1 MTVAGMDMG
10 AKFVKVVIMNDG
22 QVVARVKKLSGF
34 EQELTAGEAMKEA
47 LGIAGLPPDG
57 LDGIVATGAGRK
69 IAPFA
74 QDTVTE
80 VGSSA
85 RGAIARL
92 PGARTVID
100 IGAEEGRAI
109 IITEEGRVKDFAVNE
124 KCAAG
129 AGTFTEAMARA
140 LEVKLEEL
148 GPLSLQSQNAV
159 PMNAQCAVFAESE
172 VVSLLHARTPKQDI
186 ARAVHDAI
194 ASRIVSMARR
204 VSIQPEVILVG
215 GMAYNVG
222 FIASLKRTLEM
233 AVFIPDYP
241 DFVPAEGA
249 AWVAADR
256 LVGKAAVEV

>member
-1 MTVAGMDMG
+1 MTTAGMDLG
-10 AKFVKVVIMNDG
+10 AKFVKIVIMRDG
-22 QVVARVKKLSGF
+22 EVIARVKMMSGF
-34 EQELTAGEAMKEA
+34 EQEVTANEAMKEA
-47 LGIAGLPPDG
+47 LALAGLPPDG
-57 LDGIVATGAGRK
+57 IDRIVATGVGRK

-74 QDTVTE
+74 QDNITD
-80 VGSSA
+80 VGAAA

-109 IITEEGRVKDFAVNE
+109 LITEDGRVKDFAINE

-129 AGTFTEAMARA
+129 AGTFTESMARA
-140 LEVKLEEL
+140 LEVKLEDL
-148 GPLSLQSQNAV
+148 GTLSLQSDKAI

-204 VSIQPEVILVG
+204 VSIQPQVILIG
-215 GMAYNVG
+215 GMAFNLG
-222 FIASLKRTLEM
+222 FIASLRRTLDME
-233 AVFIPDYP
+233 VFVPDYP

-249 AWVAADR
+249 AWVAVDR
-256 LVGKAAVEV
+256 LVGKAVAEV